1 MYPDSCMDKEDL
13 VHIYNRILLSHKKE
27 QNDVTCS
34 NKDGP
39 GDCHTEWSKSD
50 TERHI
55 SCDIT
60 YMWNLKKWCK
70 WTYLQNITG
79 DTNVEKKFSYDHQ
92 GGKAGGGIN

>member
-1 MYPDSCMDKEDL
+1 M
-13 VHIYNRILLSHKKE
+13 
-27 QNDVTCS
+27 Q

-60 YMWNLKKWCK
+60 YMWTLKKWCK

-79 DTNVEKKFSYDHQ
+79 DTNVGNKFIYDYQ
-92 GGKAGGGIN
+92 GGKAGGGINWGIGIDINNYYR